1 MPGTQRP
8 EKIIK
13 DTEKKSHQKSGQE
26 PAEGNDRHRHPSHRR
41 QREPGRDSS

>member
-13 DTEKKSHQKSGQE
+13 DAQEKPHQKTGQK
-26 PAEGNDRHRHPSHRR
+26 PAGGNDRCCHPSHRR
-41 QREPGRDSS
+41 QREPWRDSS